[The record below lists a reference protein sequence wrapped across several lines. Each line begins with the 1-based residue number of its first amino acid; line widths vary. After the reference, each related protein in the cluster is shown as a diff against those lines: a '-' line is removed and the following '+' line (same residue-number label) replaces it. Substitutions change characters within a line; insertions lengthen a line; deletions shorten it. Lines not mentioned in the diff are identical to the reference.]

1 MPMGSCRSERDTEG
15 TAEDAEDAEEE
26 GEFATEDTED
36 TEGSRRVDGFAGA
49 GDACESVSDCG
60 AAPSAVGLSPSV
72 SGASCGSRASW
83 MACGRS
89 MKRAG
94 MAWVA
99 AYWSACHSG
108 EKVVKG

>member
-1 MPMGSCRSERDTEG
+1 MPMGSCRSKEG
-15 TAEDAEDAEEE
+15 ADGTVEGAEGAEVLW
-26 GEFATEDTED
+26 
-36 TEGSRRVDGFAGA
+36 RVDGFAGA

-60 AAPSAVGLSPSV
+60 AAPSSVGVSPSV